1 MILTHEKG
9 GRKLVA
15 HACAAAAH
23 AGVRPG
29 TDLTH
34 ALSMLPAGIVPHV
47 RPDRPARNLE
57 ALEALAR
64 RLLKISP
71 LVAPDPPDG
80 ALLDITG
87 TDLLHQSEGRVIRS
101 ITGGLRKL
109 GVRVRIGA
117 AGTFA
122 CARALARFAPGS
134 IRSGSEREAL
144 EPLPVAALGVD
155 ASAVSAFEEIGILRV
170 GDLLALPRASLV
182 ARFGYEILDRL
193 DRALGAK
200 PERLSPICPPEP
212 LTASLLFE
220 GPTDHP
226 ESIHAAAKQVLEEL
240 AGLLTRQEKGVRRLE
255 LELRRP
261 DAPAETTTLTLSR
274 SSRSIRHL
282 WTLLR
287 SRLERIDLRAGVEGV
302 VLHAA
307 RTARLRHEQMNSLA
321 LGGSANKV
329 SQAAWGELV
338 DNLTDRLGPARV
350 LCIDAA
356 ESHLPECAWK
366 ERPALEDPPRFRSAV
381 TPADRPSRLYPR
393 PEPAEAIALT
403 PDGPVFDLSWRS
415 RRWRVL
421 ACAGPERLGPEWWR
435 WSRPSHVAD
444 PRSQRT
450 RTSRPMPPDRD
461 YFALQ
466 LETGLWV
473 WACRQLRT
481 RRWFVH
487 GEWS

>member
-1 MILTHEKG
+1 M
-9 GRKLVA
+9 R
-15 HACAAAAH
+15 
-23 AGVRPG
+23 R
-29 TDLTH
+29 
-34 ALSMLPAGIVPHV
+34 SMLLLPLLTAGAPPADEAVDFRVEVDAAVTWDRAGQVRRDSITMRAVVSIAFTDSLGATWARFTISSASFREWTLGTTRPPIARDLSTGRSFLRRIVPGKHPTV
-47 RPDRPARNLE
+47 VWTGERIPW
-57 ALEALAR
+57 
-64 RLLKISP
+64 SP
-71 LVAPDPPDG
+71 
-80 ALLDITG
+80 
-87 TDLLHQSEGRVIRS
+87 
-101 ITGGLRKL
+101 
-109 GVRVRIGA
+109 
-117 AGTFA
+117 
-122 CARALARFAPGS
+122 
-134 IRSGSEREAL
+134 
-144 EPLPVAALGVD
+144 ALGY
-155 ASAVSAFEEIGILRV
+155 LMR
-170 GDLLALPRASLV
+170 P
-182 ARFGYEILDRL
+182 
-193 DRALGAK
+193 
-200 PERLSPICPPEP
+200 
-212 LTASLLFE
+212 
-220 GPTDHP
+220 
-226 ESIHAAAKQVLEEL
+226 
-240 AGLLTRQEKGVRRLE
+240 TRQEKGVRRLE